1 MLETTNDTTVT
12 QVTEATVETL
22 RTEVAEATGRA
33 YGAERNYGVKLC
45 SVLPTGWYKVE
56 HADKGEDAKKVH
68 AEKKAL
74 FLELKKVN
82 HSNPSTIWARVR
94 KYAQE
99 HAEPKAPDADG
110 VIAPTEAPVGARQN
124 RSLTL
129 RLVEEL
135 ITLYKAT
142 KNADSLSDKER
153 DCQTHMASALTA
165 MGIDVA
171 TIE

>member
-1 MLETTNDTTVT
+1 MLENTTVT
-12 QVTEATVETL
+12 TVSTVTLEAL
-22 RTEVAEATGRA
+22 RQGVADAVKRA
-33 YGAERNYGVKLC
+33 YGAERDYAHKLC
-45 SVLPTGWYKVE
+45 DVLPVEWYLVE
-56 HADKGEDAKKVH
+56 HNDKGEDAKQVH

-74 FLELKKVN
+74 FKALNEAE
-82 HSNPSTIWARVR
+82 HTNPSTVWARVR

-99 HAEPKAPDADG
+99 HIEGTPEKTEGSTDAS
-110 VIAPTEAPVGARQN
+110 VGARQN

-135 ITLYKAT
+135 TTLYKAT

-153 DCQTHMASALTA
+153 QAQTHITSALIA
-165 MGIDVA
+165 MGVDVA

>member
-1 MLETTNDTTVT
+1 MLETTVT

-33 YGAERNYGVKLC
+33 YGAERAYGIKLC
-45 SVLPTGWYKVE
+45 SVLPEFWYKTE
-56 HADKGEDAKKVH
+56 HQDKGDDAKKVH

-74 FLELKKVN
+74 FTELKKVE
-82 HSNPSTIWARVR
+82 HTNPSTVWARVR

-99 HAEPKAPDADG
+99 HMEPKTPDADG

-135 ITLYKAT
+135 TTLYKAT

-153 DCQTHMASALTA
+153 QAQTHITSALIA
-165 MGIDVA
+165 MGVDVN

>member
-1 MLETTNDTTVT
+1 MLDTTVT

-33 YGAERNYGVKLC
+33 YGAERAYGVKLC
-45 SVLPTGWYKVE
+45 SVLPEFWYKVE
-56 HADKGEDAKKVH
+56 HQDKGDDAKKVH

-74 FLELKKVN
+74 FIELKKVE
-82 HSNPSTIWARVR
+82 HTNPSTVWARVR

-99 HAEPKAPDADG
+99 YIEGKQEKPEGSTD
-110 VIAPTEAPVGARQN
+110 TSVGARQN
-124 RSLTL
+124 RSLNL
-129 RLVEEL
+129 RLIEEL
-135 ITLYKAT
+135 STLYKAC

-153 DCQTHMASALTA
+153 QAHTHITSALIA

>member
-1 MLETTNDTTVT
+1 MENTTVT
-12 QVTEATVETL
+12 QVSELSLSDL
-22 RTEVAEATGRA
+22 RNNVAEAVVRA
-33 YGAERNYGVKLC
+33 YGAERDYAIKVC
-45 SVLPTGWYKVE
+45 EVLPFALYLVE
-56 HADKGEDAKKVH
+56 HNDKGEDAKLVH
-68 AEKKAL
+68 AEKKEL
-74 FLELKKVN
+74 FKVLN
-82 HSNPSTIWARVR
+82 SAKHSNPSTVWARVR

-99 HAEPKAPDADG
+99 HMEPKKPDADG
-110 VIAPTEAPVGARQN
+110 VIAPTDAPVGARQN

-135 ITLYKAT
+135 TTLYKAC

-153 DCQTHMASALTA
+153 QAHTHITSALIA